1 MTAVPRPHESG
12 ASATLLRTGSFWV
25 TGDLTETPQG
35 HVQRGQMFVEWL
47 APERVTEPHP
57 VVLVHGGGGQGTDWL
72 TTPDGRPGWAYR
84 FAAEGFAVYV
94 VDRPGHG
101 RSPYH
106 PDQLGE
112 PGAPTSSEVAGF
124 LFAPADAAAAQTRW
138 PWERTPGSP
147 ELEQLAAGMAFL
159 LSDAVASQSLDGAAL
174 VRLLDRIGPA
184 VVVTHSAGAPA
195 GWLALNRVPD
205 SVVAVV
211 AVEPMGPPF
220 MDMPGF
226 PSLSWG
232 LTAAPLELDPP
243 VADAAELAGSLG
255 GRAVVGFDG
264 APVLVVSGAASGFGV
279 GVSPLVHDHLREAGA
294 EAELLPLGSVG
305 IEGNGHGLI
314 FESNSDETVLPVIAW
329 IRGMSERND
338 Q

>member
-1 MTAVPRPHESG
+1 MTTVPRPHE
-12 ASATLLRTGSFWV
+12 ADIPALLLRRGSFRI
-25 TGDLTETPQG
+25 TGELTETAQG
-35 HVQRGQMFVEWL
+35 HVQRGQMYVEWL
-47 APERVTEPHP
+47 APETVTEPHP

-112 PGAPTSSEVAGF
+112 PGGPTSSEVAGF
-124 LFAPADAAAAQTRW
+124 LFAPGDAADAQTRW
-138 PWERTPGSP
+138 PWGRTPGSP

-159 LSDAVASQSLDGAAL
+159 LPDAATSQSLDGAAM
-174 VRLLDRIGPA
+174 VRLLERVGPA
-184 VVVTHSAGAPA
+184 VIVTHSAGAPA
-195 GWLALNRVPD
+195 GWLVLNRAPEQ
-205 SVVAVV
+205 VAGVV

-226 PSLSWG
+226 PSLAWG

-243 VADAAELAGSLG
+243 AHDAAELAGSLD
-255 GRAVVGFDG
+255 GRRVVGFDA
-264 APVLVVSGAASGFGV
+264 APVLVVAGAASGFGA
-279 GVSPLVHDHLREAGA
+279 GVAPLVHEHLRSAGTD
-294 EAELLPLGSVG
+294 AELLPLGSIG

-314 FESNSDETVLPVIAW
+314 FETNSDETVVPLIAW
-329 IRGMSERND
+329 IRGVSERND
-338 Q
+338 K